1 MKVQNEKKKK
11 QKNYD
16 FVLLPKI
23 IPLKEIFES
32 CQTLSKTLSVLMKQQ
47 PQV

>member
-1 MKVQNEKKKK
+1 MKVQNEK
-11 QKNYD
+11 KNYD

-23 IPLKEIFES
+23 IPLKEIFKF
-32 CQTLSKTLSVLMKQQ
+32 CQTLSKTLSVLMKQR